1 MVKLTEVGVV
11 NSQAPRLPPLKFESI
26 SAMSDSQKSASADPL
41 DKAIDI
47 AAAFSNNLNARQ
59 LT

>member
-1 MVKLTEVGVV
+1 VGVV
-11 NSQAPRLPPLKFESI
+11 NSQTPRLPPLKFESI